1 MCIYVHVFVHMSAGT
16 QRDQKKALSG
26 LGMGLLTG
34 GCKLRKWEVGTKLES
49 SARVAYALT
58 C

>member
-1 MCIYVHVFVHMSAGT
+1 MCMYVLVFVHMSAGT

-26 LGMGLLTG
+26 LGLGLQE
-34 GCKLRKWEVGTKLES
+34 GCKLPKWVVETKLES
-49 SARVAYALT
+49 SVRVAYTLT